1 MFNIS
6 LIFIDFPSDAI
17 SGIGPK
23 RNRLFSDVIHFR
35 GDVPVGHV
43 DADLG
48 SYVSFLYRCRLKLN
62 INGYFFG

>member
-6 LIFIDFPSDAI
+6 LFFIDFPSDAI

-43 DADLG
+43 DADVD
-48 SYVSFLYRCRLKLN
+48 SYV
-62 INGYFFG
+62 